1 MLKNYE
7 NYEIKTLIT
16 LFLQNINE
24 ANYLLLDYI
33 FLNQVHVLLLIMT
46 NSNNKNILSYL
57 KIMLLLGILK
67 ILL

>member
-1 MLKNYE
+1 MLNNYE

-33 FLNQVHVLLLIMT
+33 FFKSGSCIII
-46 NSNNKNILSYL
+46 NND
-57 KIMLLLGILK
+57 
-67 ILL
+67 